1 MNIVDI
7 GDSIPKITYDEAR
20 KIIREMNLIDGYLF
34 DSAIENEEDA
44 KIVIGSILKSVF
56 YRDFKEIRIE
66 SQKQLNGVDTKYHG
80 LRFDVHIT
88 EDVIDGKLIATVYD
102 VEMENRRG
110 DKKNLPKRLRFY
122 GALHDVKLLESGAD
136 YSELPEFVSITILSY
151 DPFNAGDMCYEAESV
166 LISHPGIEYDDGI
179 RHYYFYCNGRNNL
192 NQIKSLYKSEDHR
205 KRLSEM
211 LKYIV
216 SGEKPNEENPDI
228 SEVDSVVTKVKDKEG
243 VTKGYMKWFDEVRYI
258 KKDARREG
266 KEKLLIE
273 QVCKKLIKGKTI
285 EVIADEIEEDF
296 DIVNNIVRVANGFMP
311 EYDIDKIYDELQKE
325 KEAEEDRNQSKNCI
339 L

>member
-1 MNIVDI
+1 MEVYAFFDAGYRYYETTLVLIFHPDI
-7 GDSIPKITYDEAR
+7 GGNNTI
-20 KIIREMNLIDGYLF
+20 F
-34 DSAIENEEDA
+34 
-44 KIVIGSILKSVF
+44 
-56 YRDFKEIRIE
+56 
-66 SQKQLNGVDTKYHG
+66 
-80 LRFDVHIT
+80 
-88 EDVIDGKLIATVYD
+88 AT
-102 VEMENRRG
+102 
-110 DKKNLPKRLRFY
+110 
-122 GALHDVKLLESGAD
+122 
-136 YSELPEFVSITILSY
+136 
-151 DPFNAGDMCYEAESV
+151 
-166 LISHPGIEYDDGI
+166 
-179 RHYYFYCNGRNNL
+179 GRNNL
-192 NQIKSLYKSEDHR
+192 DQIKSLYKSEDHR
-205 KRLSEM
+205 KRLGEM

-228 SEVDSVVTKVKDKEG
+228 SELDSVVTKVKDKEG

-311 EYDIDKIYDELQKE
+311 EYDVDKIYDELQKE

-339 L
+339 